1 MNTHQ
6 QIILETVPFWQ
17 SIFLAT
23 NLNYQYHLRTTNIS
37 WSSFRVTDVCN
48 HRLTK
53 IISAVTNS
61 SSDWAVNLIRVGFM
75 PYKSMWYMISD
86 TRRSVITSKSANVS
100 LYTDTHTH
108 TDGPQWDIHT
118 YIHDQSLPQSQQMY
132 HSTHKHTHTQTDLT
146 ETYTQTW
153 SVITSKCIN
162 NTDIHTYTY
171 ARTHTRTISC
181 HHKVSKG
188 ITLTQRHIHRRTSLR
203 HTHRHDQSSPANVS
217 LTQTYTH
224 THYTLAAASLK
235 LRSAF

>member
-48 HRLTK
+48 LRLTK

-108 TDGPQWDIHT
+108 RRT
-118 YIHDQSLPQSQQMY
+118 SMR
-132 HSTHKHTHTQTDLT
+132 HTHIH
-146 ETYTQTW
+146 TW
-153 SVITSKCIN
+153 SVIASKS
-162 NTDIHTYTY
+162 
-171 ARTHTRTISC
+171 A
-181 HHKVSKG
+181 KVS
-188 ITLTQRHIHRRTSLR
+188 LYTQ
-203 HTHRHDQSSPANVS
+203 
-217 LTQTYTH
+217 TH
-224 THYTLAAASLK
+224 THTDGPHWYIHTDMISHHQQMYQ
-235 LRSAF
+235 